1 MQHRVDTPVCPCS
14 YMNSCVCPP
23 QAPVPRS
30 SSVVIRS
37 VADRVSSSSRPHPLS
52 PTTTAPASSSPF
64 EKGASKPFHAQLHAV
79 QQQQQQLVKV
89 SRLASQRLG
98 SGAATRT
105 RTQSL
110 GKLLTDSM
118 KAAVQEGAAQQQQ
131 EWVDPPFMLPH
142 KVSLGGTRDHV
153 HVHVMI
159 HAQILH
165 DDRYTMFAVLGG
177 SVIQQSHPLLSV
189 CGAVVCWP
197 CCSSM
202 RRSTPPALTPPSRCV
217 GPSTCQMV
225 PRWLRVSRCLS
236 CWGWRWSTRAA
247 VSR

>member
-1 MQHRVDTPVCPCS
+1 MHVHAYIILAHLHLHVQTCIH
-14 YMNSCVCPP
+14 VCPP

-64 EKGASKPFHAQLHAV
+64 EAGASKPLHAQLHAV
-79 QQQQQQLVKV
+79 QQQQQQQVVRV

-98 SGAATRT
+98 SGATRT

-118 KAAVQEGAAQQQQ
+118 RARVQEGPAQQQQQ

-142 KVSLGGTRDHV
+142 KVSLGEPTGI
-153 HVHVMI
+153 MS
-159 HAQILH
+159 
-165 DDRYTMFAVLGG
+165 MFM
-177 SVIQQSHPLLSV
+177 P
-189 CGAVVCWP
+189 
-197 CCSSM
+197 
-202 RRSTPPALTPPSRCV
+202 
-217 GPSTCQMV
+217 
-225 PRWLRVSRCLS
+225 
-236 CWGWRWSTRAA
+236 
-247 VSR
+247 